1 MEEACHEARAGPY
14 TSAVRSARP
23 PVFRASWPFRRRA
36 DEHALQREYWSSA
49 DPAHLRWQTG
59 NAYIAET
66 EAQLLDQVAASPGER
81 FLEIGCGEG
90 ANLRNL
96 APRVAGATLFA
107 VDFSLQKA
115 ILVANAGVLAACA
128 DAIRLPFGGATFDSV
143 LVRDLLHHV
152 PDRAAVLSEAARV
165 LKPGGRLT
173 VIEPNGKNP
182 IMAAM
187 ALAIRAERGM
197 LGSSP
202 ERALAEARAAGLID
216 LTVLPRQPL
225 PVSRIV
231 LHYRLGAPSLARIPL
246 ARAVLR
252 AVESAARFLPRPL
265 WGYFVLCGRRAP
277 RAP

>member
-1 MEEACHEARAGPY
+1 
-14 TSAVRSARP
+14 VRSAPP
-23 PVFRASWPFRRRA
+23 PVSRASWLFRRRA
-36 DEHALQREYWSSA
+36 SDEHALQREYWASA
-49 DPAHLRWQTG
+49 DPEHLRWQTG

-66 EAQLLDQVAASPGER
+66 EAQLLDQVAALPGER

-96 APRVAGATLFA
+96 APRISGAALFA

-115 ILVANAGVLAACA
+115 ALVVSAGVPAACA
-128 DAIRLPFGGATFDSV
+128 DATWLPFAGSTFDSV

-197 LGSSP
+197 LASSP
-202 ERALAEARAAGLID
+202 DRALAEARAAGLID
-216 LTVLPRQPL
+216 LSVLPRQPL

-231 LHYRLGAPSLARIPL
+231 LHYRLGAPSLARIPF

-252 AVESAARFLPRPL
+252 AVESAARLLPRPL
-265 WGYFVLCGRRAP
+265 WGYFVLRGRRAP